1 VTDPAGPHPAGAGP
15 AGPSPAG
22 TGPLAGRNALVTG
35 ASRGIG
41 RAIAE
46 AFAAAGAD
54 VMISSRKAGALKQVA
69 DEAAERGLPGR
80 ILWQAA
86 HAGRPAEAQA
96 CVAGTVR
103 QLGSVDILVSN
114 AATNPYFGDLAGL
127 DTARAEKTF
136 QVNQLGVL
144 TWAQQAW
151 QASMREHGG
160 VIINIASIGGF
171 MVEPMIGF
179 YNVTKAAVIQLTR
192 QLAYEM
198 APGVRVNAI
207 APGLVKTDMARGLW
221 EGREPEQS
229 RRIPLRRLGETA
241 DIASAAVFLAS
252 DAASWITGH
261 TLVVDGGAMIAP
273 SVPAGDQPDPYG
285 PDQHGPGTL

>member
-1 VTDPAGPHPAGAGP
+1 MTRNA
-15 AGPSPAG
+15 
-22 TGPLAGRNALVTG
+22 LAGRNALVTG

-46 AFAAAGAD
+46 AFAAAGAQ
-54 VMISSRKAGALKQVA
+54 VMISSRKADALRRVA
-69 DEAAERGLPGR
+69 QEAAGQGLPGR
-80 ILWQAA
+80 IEWRAA
-86 HAGRPAEAQA
+86 HAGKPEDAAD
-96 CVAGTVR
+96 CVAETVR
-103 QLGSVDILVSN
+103 RLGSVDILVNN
-114 AATNPYFGDLAGL
+114 AATNPYFGDLADIDL
-127 DTARAEKTF
+127 PRAQKTV

-151 QASMREHGG
+151 HASMREHGG
-160 VIINIASIGGF
+160 VIINISSVGG
-171 MVEPMIGF
+171 MMAEPGIGF

-207 APGLVKTDMARGLW
+207 APGLIKTDMARGLW
-221 EGREPEQS
+221 EGRETEQA

-273 SVPAGDQPDPYG
+273 SVPGEG
-285 PDQHGPGTL
+285 

>member
-1 VTDPAGPHPAGAGP
+1 
-15 AGPSPAG
+15 
-22 TGPLAGRNALVTG
+22 
-35 ASRGIG
+35 
-41 RAIAE
+41 
-46 AFAAAGAD
+46 
-54 VMISSRKAGALKQVA
+54 
-69 DEAAERGLPGR
+69 
-80 ILWQAA
+80 
-86 HAGRPAEAQA
+86 
-96 CVAGTVR
+96 
-103 QLGSVDILVSN
+103 
-114 AATNPYFGDLAGL
+114 
-127 DTARAEKTF
+127 
-136 QVNQLGVL
+136 VL

>member
-1 VTDPAGPHPAGAGP
+1 VTE
-15 AGPSPAG
+15 PSG
-22 TGPLAGRNALVTG
+22 GGPLAGRNALVTG

-46 AFAAAGAD
+46 AFAAAGAQ
-54 VMISSRKAGALKQVA
+54 VMISSRKAAALEQVA
-69 DEAAERGLPGR
+69 REAGDRGLPGR
-80 ILWQAA
+80 IIWQAA
-86 HAGRPAEAQA
+86 HAGKPAEAQA
-96 CVAGTVR
+96 CVAETVR
-103 QLGSVDILVSN
+103 RLGSVDILVAN

-127 DTARAEKTF
+127 DVARAEKTF

-151 QASMREHGG
+151 QASMRQHGG
-160 VIINIASIGGF
+160 VIINVASIGGF

-221 EGREPEQS
+221 EGREPEQA

-261 TLVVDGGAMIAP
+261 TLVVDGGAMVAP
-273 SVPAGDQPDPYG
+273 SVAGEDQVG
-285 PDQHGPGTL
+285 EL

>member
-1 VTDPAGPHPAGAGP
+1 MTGP
-15 AGPSPAG
+15 AGG
-22 TGPLAGRNALVTG
+22 GPLAGRNALVTG

-46 AFAAAGAD
+46 AFAAAGAQ
-54 VMISSRKAGALKQVA
+54 VMISSRKAGALEQVA
-69 DEAAERGLPGR
+69 SEAAGRGLPGK
-80 ILWQAA
+80 IIWQAA
-86 HAGRPAEAQA
+86 HAGRPADAQA
-96 CVAGTVR
+96 CVAETVR
-103 QLGSVDILVSN
+103 RLGSVDILVSN
-114 AATNPYFGDLAGL
+114 AATNPYFGELAGL
-127 DTARAEKTF
+127 DVARAEKTF

-151 QASMREHGG
+151 HASMRERGG
-160 VIINIASIGGF
+160 VIINVASVGGF

-221 EGREPEQS
+221 EGREPEQA

-241 DIASAAVFLAS
+241 DIASAALFLAS

-261 TLVVDGGAMIAP
+261 TLVVDGGAMVAP
-273 SVPAGDQPDPYG
+273 SVAGEDQAGEP
-285 PDQHGPGTL
+285 

>member
-1 VTDPAGPHPAGAGP
+1 MTHD
-15 AGPSPAG
+15 
-22 TGPLAGRNALVTG
+22 TLAGRNALVTG

-46 AFAAAGAD
+46 AFAAAGAQ
-54 VMISSRKAGALKQVA
+54 VMISSRKADQLRRVA
-69 DEAAERGLPGR
+69 EEAAEQGLPGR
-80 ILWQAA
+80 IEWQVA
-86 HAGRPAEAQA
+86 HAGKPEDAQA
-96 CVAGTVR
+96 CVAETVR
-103 QLGSVDILVSN
+103 RLGSVDILVNN

-127 DTARAEKTF
+127 DLPRAQKTIE
-136 QVNQLGVL
+136 VNQLGAL

-151 QASMREHGG
+151 HASMREHGG
-160 VIINIASIGGF
+160 AIINIVSVGG
-171 MVEPMIGF
+171 MMAEPGIGF
-179 YNVTKAAVIQLTR
+179 YNVTKAAVIHLTR

-207 APGLVKTDMARGLW
+207 APGLIKTDMARELW
-221 EGREPEQS
+221 EGRETEQA

-261 TLVVDGGAMIAP
+261 TLVVDGGAMVAP
-273 SVPAGDQPDPYG
+273 SVPPQE
-285 PDQHGPGTL
+285 

>member
-1 VTDPAGPHPAGAGP
+1 MTDPASPDPASPDP
-15 AGPSPAG
+15 AS

-41 RAIAE
+41 RAVAE
-46 AFAAAGAD
+46 AFAAAGAR
-54 VMISSRKAGALKQVA
+54 VMISSRKAEALKRVA
-69 DEAAERGLPGR
+69 DEAAECGLPGR
-80 ILWQAA
+80 IIWQAA
-86 HAGRPAEAQA
+86 HAGKPGDAQA
-96 CVAGTVR
+96 CVAETVR

-160 VIINIASIGGF
+160 VIINVASVGGF

-221 EGREPEQS
+221 EGREPEQA

-261 TLVVDGGAMIAP
+261 TLVVDGGAMVAP
-273 SVPAGDQPDPYG
+273 SVPGEDHAGEP
-285 PDQHGPGTL
+285 

>member
-1 VTDPAGPHPAGAGP
+1 MTENA
-15 AGPSPAG
+15 
-22 TGPLAGRNALVTG
+22 LAGRNALVTG

-46 AFAAAGAD
+46 AFAAAGAQ
-54 VMISSRKAGALKQVA
+54 VMISSRKADLLRQVA
-69 DEAAERGLPGR
+69 EEVNGRGLPGR
-80 ILWQAA
+80 IEWQAA
-86 HAGRPAEAQA
+86 HAGKPEDAQA
-96 CVAGTVR
+96 CVAETVR
-103 QLGSVDILVSN
+103 RLGSVDILVNN

-127 DTARAEKTF
+127 DLPRAQKTIE
-136 QVNQLGVL
+136 VNQLGAL

-151 QASMREHGG
+151 HASMREDGG
-160 VIINIASIGGF
+160 VIINITSVGG
-171 MVEPMIGF
+171 MLAEPGIGF
-179 YNVTKAAVIQLTR
+179 YNVTKAALIHLTR

-207 APGLVKTDMARGLW
+207 APGLIKTDMARELW
-221 EGREPEQS
+221 EGRETEQS

-261 TLVVDGGAMIAP
+261 TLVVDGGAIVAP
-273 SVPAGDQPDPYG
+273 SVPPRD
-285 PDQHGPGTL
+285 

>member
-1 VTDPAGPHPAGAGP
+1 VTEPQAGGL
-15 AGPSPAG
+15 
-22 TGPLAGRNALVTG
+22 LAGRNALVTG

-46 AFAAAGAD
+46 AFAAAGAQ
-54 VMISSRKAGALKQVA
+54 VMISSRKAAALEQVA
-69 DEAAERGLPGR
+69 KEAAGRGLPGQ
-80 ILWQAA
+80 IIWQAA
-86 HAGRPAEAQA
+86 HAGRPADAQA
-96 CVAGTVR
+96 CVAETVR
-103 QLGSVDILVSN
+103 RLGSVDILVAN
-114 AATNPYFGDLAGL
+114 AATNPYFGELAGL
-127 DTARAEKTF
+127 DVARAEKTF

-160 VIINIASIGGF
+160 VIINVASIGGF

-207 APGLVKTDMARGLW
+207 APGLVKTDMARSLW
-221 EGREPEQS
+221 EGREPEQA

-261 TLVVDGGAMIAP
+261 TLVVDGGAMVAP
-273 SVPAGDQPDPYG
+273 SVAVEDQAGE
-285 PDQHGPGTL
+285 L